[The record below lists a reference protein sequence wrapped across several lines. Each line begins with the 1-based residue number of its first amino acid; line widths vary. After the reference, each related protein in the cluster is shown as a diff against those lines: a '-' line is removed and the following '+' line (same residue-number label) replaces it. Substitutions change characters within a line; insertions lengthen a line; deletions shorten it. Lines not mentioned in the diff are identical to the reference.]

1 MTVYARARFSGLT
14 AATTLHGVSNALMYT
29 IWSVK
34 RKEYC
39 TIWKNKYRARAPI
52 LSPFRTPPNAFTFRE
67 TSSFDHFWV
76 DAETQ
81 NYTADTHKSSPVSRF
96 LRGRV
101 KTSKNTIPV
110 YKWPEN
116 GSLFCDQILL
126 TFVRKSS

>member
-1 MTVYARARFSGLT
+1 MNSSMKFK
-14 AATTLHGVSNALMYT
+14 
-29 IWSVK
+29 IKSV
-34 RKEYC
+34 RKHRNC

-67 TSSFDHFWV
+67 TSTFDPFRV

-81 NYTADTHKSSPVSRF
+81 NYTTDTHKSSQVSRF

-101 KTSKNTIPV
+101 KKSKNTIPV

-116 GSLFCDQILL
+116 GSLFCDQV
-126 TFVRKSS
+126 FAPFFRKSS